1 VLALVAIDLIAT
13 LAFATLYAAGASSF
27 LAHRNFLL
35 SLLVLFLLVNVL
47 WSRVERW
54 QNGSLEMVRR
64 VGRAAFGLLAAIAV
78 AIVAVLLPLFWLE
91 ARLPPEAGMTRL
103 SALAMASLLFAFV
116 HLALVHVVC
125 SLVIV
130 VAAVAKRLQ
139 RR

>member
-1 VLALVAIDLIAT
+1 MLALIAIDLIGT
-13 LAFATLYAAGASSF
+13 LAFATLYAAGASTF
-27 LAHRNFLL
+27 LAQRSFLL
-35 SLLVLFLLVNVL
+35 SLLALFLLLSVL
-47 WSRVERW
+47 WFRVERW

-130 VAAVAKRLQ
+130 AAAVAKRL
-139 RR
+139 